1 MSLTMYAITVPALL
15 RGFGVMS
22 HYLDAAE
29 AYTTDKKIS
38 PSVLLDARLYP
49 DMMSLTG
56 QVQRMSDAAKSA
68 IVRLTGVL
76 NMPMADTET
85 SFDALRDRVAK
96 TAAMISAVDPH
107 LFEGSE
113 DRTTEVKIRGG
124 QGKMRGDA
132 YVLQVLLPNF
142 YFHLATA
149 HDILRHNGITVG
161 KADYF
166 GAIAF
171 SESAT

>member
-15 RGFGVMS
+15 RGFDVMS
-22 HYLDAAE
+22 HYLDTAE
-29 AYTTDKKIS
+29 AYATEKNIS

-68 IVRLTGVL
+68 VVRLTGIA
-76 NMPMADTET
+76 NTSFPDTET
-85 SFDALRDRVAK
+85 SFDALRDRVSK
-96 TAAMISAVDPH
+96 TAALIGAVDPT
-107 LFEGSE
+107 LFDGSE
-113 DRTTEVKIRGG
+113 DRTSEVKLRAG
-124 QGKMRGDA
+124 QGMMRGDA
-132 YVLQVLLPNF
+132 YVLQILLPNF